1 MESRIRRRRSAWT
14 LSPFESLLLI
24 LATAS
29 FVGAWLSAV
38 LI

>member
-1 MESRIRRRRSAWT
+1 MESRIRRRRSVWT

-29 FVGAWLSAV
+29 LTGAGLSAV